1 MITLND
7 IFNNSHPHGLDGGK
21 QTIIKN
27 DKFILSIV
35 GGRSGLYGDFDEDFE
50 LAIIDPITKDFITRM
65 VFPELNDDVM
75 AYVNREKLL
84 EVANLL
90 FKKYSFQES

>member
-1 MITLND
+1 
-7 IFNNSHPHGLDGGK
+7 
-21 QTIIKN
+21 
-27 DKFILSIV
+27 
-35 GGRSGLYGDFDEDFE
+35 
-50 LAIIDPITKDFITRM
+50 
-65 VFPELNDDVM
+65 M